1 MADVNT
7 RTVKVGDTWAGQ
19 CANPCGFK
27 TVGWPTKKL
36 AEARIAEH
44 AGEHETGEAMRDLQA
59 FREDHG
65 IIVSTAGDAVFED
78 LED

>member
-1 MADVNT
+1 MADVQT
-7 RTVKVGDTWAGQ
+7 RAVKVGDTWAGQ

-44 AGEHETGEAMRDLQA
+44 ATEHDTGEPMRELQD
-59 FREDHG
+59 FRTDHG
-65 IIVSTAGDAVFED
+65 VGVDTAGRAVFDD
-78 LED
+78 LEG